1 MSYNTLNNFSFVSTS
16 LMMFIVA
23 KKGIVNIQCCKLP
36 IGVKKTD
43 EAPSNGGQ
51 SKSSRHVHK

>member
-1 MSYNTLNNFSFVSTS
+1 MSTS

-43 EAPSNGGQ
+43 EAPSKGGQ